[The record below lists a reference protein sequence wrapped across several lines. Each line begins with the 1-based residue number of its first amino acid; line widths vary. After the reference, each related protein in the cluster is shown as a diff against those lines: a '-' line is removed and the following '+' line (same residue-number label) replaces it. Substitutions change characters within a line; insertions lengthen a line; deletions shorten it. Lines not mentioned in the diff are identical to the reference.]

1 MNNNN
6 SSDSINEK
14 FLVPI
19 SELPFQYNNSI
30 ISSIET
36 LEKKEKEKKKE
47 IMVKTRK
54 QRKEEKSE
62 NSNQHSLEKWFSP
75 NSKPKLSKNKYLNN
89 EPENVTLIDLTENSD
104 TESKDS
110 EATVVVAQDE
120 VNSIGIKSEKVS
132 EKNTITSKKNDIN
145 NNITIE
151 NKNEI
156 RIGNEFEIEIE
167 NKDIKSP
174 YFSRSSKNFENS
186 KIILNDNKKVKNN
199 LISHNETDENM
210 DIDKINI
217 KDNINEN
224 DIVTIANN
232 INDID
237 SKKIQINNNSNDF
250 NFKKTDKSNGEEKE
264 DKEKEKENRVN
275 SDDDKIEIINNY
287 DDNIFSTRMNLRND
301 KENVDSVS
309 NDSFEENLNNESEN
323 CTIINGRSLRKRPS
337 KDNKT
342 NNIKKNE
349 NNKQSIKNS
358 KKEII
363 NNNEKE
369 EEVNDSNSNNE
380 DDDENNNN
388 EIKSD
393 INNENNTNKNS
404 KKRRRESTGNEVNM
418 KKVKLKSEEL
428 EENEEIEKKVTYK
441 QAALTGF
448 SKIPSTRARAFKTKT
463 APRAAEAK
471 KVIPIPEFHE
481 LSNSSISNRYKN
493 LVIPDIL
500 KLLSVSDFLEKFG
513 KYILEWEEEIN
524 FYSIYQAIVYPSQNS
539 FKFLSSIYIIL
550 LQYLN
555 KNNTANLIIPIN
567 ENTWQYYLIPTITN
581 TLRIQYGLKRN
592 TMDNYV
598 IPDHLQEFISKEFY
612 FITPLAHVKT
622 LKQLISII
630 ADTPQYREQIEGM
643 LDRMVQ
649 LSNEKRIEMMQ
660 KKIMEEE
667 ANDIHRDVNI
677 VGIRIK
683 TLEI

>member
-167 NKDIKSP
+167 NKVIKSP

-250 NFKKTDKSNGEEKE
+250 NFKKTDKSNGG
-264 DKEKEKENRVN
+264 N
-275 SDDDKIEIINNY
+275 KIRK
-287 DDNIFSTRMNLRND
+287 NI
-301 KENVDSVS
+301 
-309 NDSFEENLNNESEN
+309 
-323 CTIINGRSLRKRPS
+323 
-337 KDNKT
+337 
-342 NNIKKNE
+342 
-349 NNKQSIKNS
+349 
-358 KKEII
+358 
-363 NNNEKE
+363 
-369 EEVNDSNSNNE
+369 
-380 DDDENNNN
+380 
-388 EIKSD
+388 
-393 INNENNTNKNS
+393 
-404 KKRRRESTGNEVNM
+404 
-418 KKVKLKSEEL
+418 
-428 EENEEIEKKVTYK
+428 Y
-441 QAALTGF
+441 
-448 SKIPSTRARAFKTKT
+448 
-463 APRAAEAK
+463 
-471 KVIPIPEFHE
+471 
-481 LSNSSISNRYKN
+481 
-493 LVIPDIL
+493 
-500 KLLSVSDFLEKFG
+500 
-513 KYILEWEEEIN
+513 
-524 FYSIYQAIVYPSQNS
+524 
-539 FKFLSSIYIIL
+539 
-550 LQYLN
+550 
-555 KNNTANLIIPIN
+555 
-567 ENTWQYYLIPTITN
+567 
-581 TLRIQYGLKRN
+581 
-592 TMDNYV
+592 
-598 IPDHLQEFISKEFY
+598 
-612 FITPLAHVKT
+612 
-622 LKQLISII
+622 
-630 ADTPQYREQIEGM
+630 
-643 LDRMVQ
+643 
-649 LSNEKRIEMMQ
+649 
-660 KKIMEEE
+660 
-667 ANDIHRDVNI
+667 
-677 VGIRIK
+677 
-683 TLEI
+683 